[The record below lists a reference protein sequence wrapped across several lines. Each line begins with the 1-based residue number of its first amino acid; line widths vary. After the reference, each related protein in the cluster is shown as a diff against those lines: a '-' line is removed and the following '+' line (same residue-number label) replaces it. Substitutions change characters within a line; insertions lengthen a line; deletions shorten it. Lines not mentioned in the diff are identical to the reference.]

1 MAHLTQ
7 NLPRLPLLS
16 TSLPEPFHPPPL
28 SYLFRT
34 SSQSYYLIRLTIWK
48 YCYVRTLYYTKS
60 CLRKKKKERNN
71 LSPPLGLLPRSIAI
85 KLSLSLSLC
94 SDRFST
100 VIARVPRITSYTH
113 SSLLH
118 FIFVDAFNKAGE
130 LCYRKV
136 QDRREDGD

>member
-1 MAHLTQ
+1 MYEH
-7 NLPRLPLLS
+7 
-16 TSLPEPFHPPPL
+16 
-28 SYLFRT
+28 YI
-34 SSQSYYLIRLTIWK
+34 IRNHA
-48 YCYVRTLYYTKS
+48 YVK
-60 CLRKKKKERNN
+60 KKKKERNN

>member
-60 CLRKKKKERNN
+60 CLRKKKKKETIF
-71 LSPPLGLLPRSIAI
+71 LLRLVFFRDRSR
-85 KLSLSLSLC
+85 LNSLSLSLC

>member
-1 MAHLTQ
+1 MYEH
-7 NLPRLPLLS
+7 
-16 TSLPEPFHPPPL
+16 
-28 SYLFRT
+28 YI
-34 SSQSYYLIRLTIWK
+34 IRNHA
-48 YCYVRTLYYTKS
+48 YVK
-60 CLRKKKKERNN
+60 KKKKETIF
-71 LSPPLGLLPRSIAI
+71 LLRLVFFRDRSRLNS
-85 KLSLSLSLC
+85 LSLSLSLC